1 MIPNEVIDEV
11 LARTD
16 IEQLISGYVQLRRAG
31 SNLVGLCPFHSER
44 SPSFTVYPGNRG
56 SFYCFGCGAGG
67 DAISFVRKLENYD
80 YPDAVE
86 FLAKRAGITIVETD
100 RHGTQ
105 PRCDRKRMLGMNRE
119 AAKFFHAALFKA
131 DPNAE
136 AALRY
141 LSENRRLD
149 RATIT
154 HFGLGYAPGGYD
166 APLTN
171 HLLRLGYTEDELIA
185 GFLSGRSERTGKLYD
200 SFRNRVMFPI
210 IDVSGEVIAFGGRVM
225 DDSQPKY
232 KNSSDTPVF
241 KKSRNLFALNFA
253 RTSCSERIILCEGY
267 MDVIAL
273 HAAGYPQAIA
283 TLGTAITPD
292 QARIMSRYTKK
303 VVISYD
309 MDEAGRKAADKAM
322 RLLEE
327 VGLEVVL
334 LTLNDAKDP
343 DEYIK
348 KFGKDAFA
356 RVLDGSKG
364 KFDYHLDRVLAK
376 YNIVDPQ
383 EKIKALAELREII
396 AAVPVSVE
404 REVYIGI
411 AARTFEI
418 PPKSLRDDVERS
430 LARMKKEYRTK
441 EHQNLRQSLTG
452 YTDRVNAEYSRAP
465 AIARLEET
473 VLGLLLLD
481 VHYRAALRSDFPPLC
496 EEDFYTEL
504 SRRVFV
510 YIRDCLTEQ
519 ESESAALNE
528 RFTPDEV
535 GRITKM
541 RLARMQLTDNG
552 DEVFTSAV
560 TKLKADVA
568 QRRMQEKGDTMALL
582 GNILKQKRNDT

>member
-1 MIPNEVIDEV
+1 MIPNEVIEEV

-44 SPSFTVYPGNRG
+44 SPSFTVYTGNR

-67 DAISFVRKLENYD
+67 DAISFVRKLENFD

-86 FLAKRAGITIVETD
+86 FLAKRAGITIVQTD
-100 RHGTQ
+100 SEGTVPRH
-105 PRCDRKRMLGMNRE
+105 DRKRMLDMNRE
-119 AAKFFHAALFKA
+119 AAKFFHAALFA
-131 DPNAE
+131 RTPEAE
-136 AALRY
+136 AAYRY

-154 HFGLGYAPGGYD
+154 HFGLGFAPGGYD
-166 APLTN
+166 APLTA

-185 GFLSGRSERTGKLYD
+185 GFLSGRSERSGRLYD

-210 IDVSGEVIAFGGRVM
+210 IDVSGNVIAFGGRVM

-253 RTSCSERIILCEGY
+253 RSSCSERIILCEGY

-273 HAAGYPQAIA
+273 HAAGYPQAVA

-334 LTLNDAKDP
+334 LTLHDAKDP

-348 KFGKDAFA
+348 KFGKEAFA
-356 RVLDGSKG
+356 RVLDGSKT
-364 KFDYHLDRVLAK
+364 KFDYHISRILSK
-376 YNIVDPQ
+376 YNIENPQ

-404 REVYIGI
+404 REVYIGV
-411 AARTFEI
+411 AAKTFDI

-430 LARMKKEYRTK
+430 LKKLHREYKAR

-452 YTDRVNAEYSRAP
+452 YSDHVNAEYSRAP

-473 VLGLLLLD
+473 VLGLFLLD
-481 VHYRAALRSDFPPLC
+481 IRYRAMLAVSPPPVT
-496 EEDFYTEL
+496 EEDFYTEFG
-504 SRRVFV
+504 RRVFA
-510 YIRDCLTEQ
+510 YIRDCLTEVEA
-519 ESESAALNE
+519 ESNQLNE
-528 RFTPDEV
+528 RFTPDEI

-541 RLARMQLTDNG
+541 RLTRMQLTDNG
-552 DEVFTSAV
+552 DDVFQTAIE
-560 TKLKADVA
+560 KLRVDVG
-568 QRRMQEKGDTMALL
+568 RKRMEESGDAMALL
-582 GNILKQKRNDT
+582 GNILEQKRNNT